1 MALSDVKCRNTRPA
15 SKLQKLSDGGGLQ
28 LWVQPSGTRLWRLAY
43 RFDGKQ
49 KLLSLGSY
57 PVISL
62 ADARQARDEAKRLLM
77 AGADPA
83 QQRKFQ
89 KASSPKDT
97 FRSIADEYVDK
108 LKKEG
113 RADRTISKV
122 KWLLDF
128 AYPTIGDKCIREI
141 DTATILIAL
150 RRVEVR
156 GRYESARRLRS
167 TIGTVFRFAIA
178 TARAEADPTIALRG
192 ALISP
197 TVTPRA
203 AITDPKALGGLLRAV
218 DAFDGQPTTRAAL
231 KLMALLF
238 PRPGELRAAEWEEFD
253 FESSVWIIPEARM
266 KMRRPHRVPLSRQAV
281 SVLTS
286 LKQISGGGSLLLPGV
301 RSGSRPISDNTLNAA
316 LRRMGYGKE
325 EATAHGF
332 RATASTLLNECG
344 RWHPDAIERQLAHI
358 ENNDVRRAYA
368 RAEHWDERVKMMQ
381 WWADCLDE
389 LESKN
394 ARVISIKGRG
404 KSAVHSPPRGSTL
417 NPTSAAH
424 QTPRGISNL
433 RRSY

>member
-15 SKLQKLSDGGGLQ
+15 SNLQKLSDGGGLQ

-62 ADARQARDEAKRLLM
+62 ADARQARDEAKRLLK
-77 AGADPA
+77 AGADPT
-83 QQRKFQ
+83 QERRFR

-128 AYPTIGDKCIREI
+128 AYPTIGDKSIREI
-141 DTATILIAL
+141 DASTILTAL

-167 TIGTVFRFAIA
+167 TIGSVFRYAIA
-178 TARAEADPTIALRG
+178 TARAEADPTFALRG

-203 AITDPKALGGLLRAV
+203 AVTDPKALGGLLRAIET
-218 DAFDGQPTTRAAL
+218 FDGQPTTRAAL

-238 PRPGELRAAEWEEFD
+238 PRPGELRASEWVEFD
-253 FESSVWIIPEARM
+253 FENSVWIIPEARM

-281 SVLTS
+281 TILTD
-286 LKQISGGGSLLLPGV
+286 LTKISGNGTLLFPSV
-301 RSGSRPISDNTLNAA
+301 RSASRPISDNTLNAA
-316 LRRMGYGKE
+316 LRRLGYSKR

-344 RWHPDAIERQLAHI
+344 KWHPDAIERQLAHI
-358 ENNDVRRAYA
+358 ENNNVRRAYA
-368 RAEHWDERVKMMQ
+368 RAEHWEERVRMLQ
-381 WWADCLDE
+381 WWADYLDE
-389 LESKN
+389 IESADTRGGLSQKSLRAN
-394 ARVISIKGRG
+394 A
-404 KSAVHSPPRGSTL
+404 HP
-417 NPTSAAH
+417 
-424 QTPRGISNL
+424 
-433 RRSY
+433 

>member
-62 ADARQARDEAKRLLM
+62 ADARQARDEAKRLLK

-97 FRSIADEYVDK
+97 FRSIADEYVEK

-128 AYPTIGDKCIREI
+128 AYPTIGDECIREI
-141 DTATILIAL
+141 DTATILTAL

-231 KLMALLF
+231 RLMAMLF
-238 PRPGELRAAEWEEFD
+238 PRPGELRAAEWGEFD

-266 KMRRPHRVPLSRQAV
+266 KMRRPHRVPLSKQAV

-286 LKQISGGGSLLLPGV
+286 LKELSGGGSLLFPSV
-301 RSGSRPISDNTLNAA
+301 RSDSRPISDNTLNAA

-344 RWHPDAIERQLAHI
+344 KWHPDAIERQLAHI
-358 ENNDVRRAYA
+358 ENNNVRRAYA
-368 RAEHWDERVKMMQ
+368 RAEHWEERVKMMQ
-381 WWADCLDE
+381 WWADYLDE

-394 ARVISIKGRG
+394 ARVISIVGRG
-404 KSAVHSPPRGSTL
+404 KPVVHTRPRESTR
-417 NPTSAAH
+417 NPTATVH
-424 QTPRGISNL
+424 QKSRRIFNL
-433 RRSY
+433 RKSH

>member
-1 MALSDVKCRNTRPA
+1 MALSDVKCRNARPA

-28 LWVQPSGTRLWRLAY
+28 LWIQPSGTRLWRLAY

-49 KLLSLGSY
+49 KLLSLGTY

-62 ADARQARDEAKRLLM
+62 ADAREARDEAKRLLK

-83 QQRKFQ
+83 QERRFH
-89 KASSPKDT
+89 KATSQKDT

-141 DTATILIAL
+141 DPATVLTAL

-167 TIGTVFRFAIA
+167 TIGTVFRYAIA

-192 ALISP
+192 ALITP

-203 AITDPKALGGLLRAV
+203 AIIDPKAFGGLVRAV

-231 KLMALLF
+231 KLMALMF

-253 FESSVWIIPEARM
+253 FESSMWIIPEARM
-266 KMRRPHRVPLSRQAV
+266 KMRRPHRVPLSRQAI

-286 LKQISGGGSLLLPGV
+286 LKEISGGGSLLFPGV
-301 RSGSRPISDNTLNAA
+301 RSVSRPISDNTLNAA

-325 EATAHGF
+325 EAPRMVFEQQH
-332 RATASTLLNECG
+332 
-344 RWHPDAIERQLAHI
+344 QLCQTNA
-358 ENNDVRRAYA
+358 EN
-368 RAEHWDERVKMMQ
+368 
-381 WWADCLDE
+381 
-389 LESKN
+389 
-394 ARVISIKGRG
+394 
-404 KSAVHSPPRGSTL
+404 
-417 NPTSAAH
+417 
-424 QTPRGISNL
+424 GI
-433 RRSY
+433 RMR

>member
-1 MALSDVKCRNTRPA
+1 MALSDVKCRNARPA
-15 SKLQKLSDGGGLQ
+15 SKLVKLSDGGGLQ
-28 LWVQPSGTRLWRLAY
+28 LWVQPTGSRLWRLAY

-49 KLLSLGSY
+49 KLLALGSY
-57 PVISL
+57 PLISL
-62 ADARQARDEAKRLLM
+62 AEAREARDDAKRLLL
-77 AGADPA
+77 AGVDPGKERSLRKADSA
-83 QQRKFQ
+83 
-89 KASSPKDT
+89 KDS

-113 RADRTISKV
+113 RAVRTISKV

-128 AYPTIGDKCIREI
+128 AYPIIGDKCIRKI
-141 DTATILIAL
+141 DPAIILTAL

-167 TIGTVFRFAIA
+167 TIGSVFRYAIA
-178 TARAEADPTIALRG
+178 TARAETDPTFALRG

-197 TVTPRA
+197 KVTSRA
-203 AITDPKALGGLLRAV
+203 AITDPKALGGLLRGI
-218 DAFDGQPTTRAAL
+218 DAFDGQPTTRAGL
-231 KLMALLF
+231 KLIALLF

-253 FESSVWIIPEARM
+253 FESSVWTIPEARM
-266 KMRRPHRVPLSRQAV
+266 KMRRPHRVPLSKQAI

-286 LKQISGGGSLLLPGV
+286 LREISGDGSLLFPSV
-301 RSGSRPISDNTLNAA
+301 RSASRPISDNTLNAA

-344 RWHPDAIERQLAHI
+344 KWHPDAIERQLAHI

-381 WWADCLDE
+381 WWADYLDE
-389 LESKN
+389 LKSKN
-394 ARVISIKGRG
+394 PRVISIEGRR
-404 KSAVHSPPRGSTL
+404 KPTRPSTL
-417 NPTSAAH
+417 NPTAAVH
-424 QTPRGISNL
+424 QTPMQISN
-433 RRSY
+433 RRKSY